1 MFLQWLCFLQCN
13 SSAVNAIKMCMKWS
27 MSGRVGVTKVS
38 RWPGRVGA
46 DYGKPSPTILTR
58 QKAARHIT
66 SRRGI
71 WLVYFAWYQ
80 FFFPARIFNLMS
92 INQKQQ
98 INQLQ
103 IAISVQ
109 LALHGHFFRHH
120 HQETLDGKKI
130 HCKELVNKGWWCW
143 VSIAVHPLVNYIISQ
158 TMSSYGDHHDYDY
171 EEEIIWL
178 WSIWYQNTN
187 SLFQWSKM
195 VLMMFEPER
204 GSGNIG
210 AAKRL

>member
-1 MFLQWLCFLQCN
+1 M
-13 SSAVNAIKMCMKWS
+13 
-27 MSGRVGVTKVS
+27 
-38 RWPGRVGA
+38 
-46 DYGKPSPTILTR
+46 GKPLQLFLLAKRLPAISPLTVG
-58 QKAARHIT
+58 
-66 SRRGI
+66 SG
-71 WLVYFAWYQ
+71 LVDFAWNQ
-80 FFFPARIFNLMS
+80 FFFPARIFNWMC
-92 INQKQQ
+92 INQKQK
-98 INQLQ
+98 INQLK
-103 IAISVQ
+103 ITICSI
-109 LALHGHFFRHH
+109 GHFFLFH

-210 AAKRL
+210 AAKRLQIFEVF